1 MTGLYINTSIVVD
14 KSRGENLT
22 ASLNITFKFPRCH
35 ATVTVHFLT
44 FQAAPY
50 FLSLLYSLSPRCHR
64 IAVSSHLRYTIA
76 NDSETGRGST
86 RTRSGRA

>member
-35 ATVTVHFLT
+35 AT
-44 FQAAPY
+44 
-50 FLSLLYSLSPRCHR
+50 RNGNGKER
-64 IAVSSHLRYTIA
+64 ITAEGDKDRER
-76 NDSETGRGST
+76 DSERGST
-86 RTRSGRA
+86 RTHSGRAGSVDSVKDECEWVWVVINEGK